1 MTDTVTTQPLDIAAM
16 YIPTSGKQRCTGQTV
31 QPNPPD
37 GDRGEK
43 PRLSQWLV
51 TPPRNLPQN
60 LPGVLKKVLAGFFLA
75 SALFWSA
82 AFAADDA
89 SAAKPK
95 APDFVPFV
103 VDQTQAQA
111 AMSYLNGLKFGD
123 AAPLVKWLNELEER
137 AKGQWEADHAPKP
150 ADPPK

>member
-1 MTDTVTTQPLDIAAM
+1 MARPGGKTATFPTARNPSTQPS
-16 YIPTSGKQRCTGQTV
+16 PKSSGC
-31 QPNPPD
+31 
-37 GDRGEK
+37 
-43 PRLSQWLV
+43 PR
-51 TPPRNLPQN
+51 
-60 LPGVLKKVLAGFFLA
+60 KVLASIILGF
-75 SALFWSA
+75 ALCGSA
-82 AFAADDA
+82 AFAED
-89 SAAKPK
+89 AAKVK

-150 ADPPK
+150 VETPK